1 VTIDAYLAVLGSK
14 VPWLGRRRALAEARE
29 HLRDS
34 AARHRADGLQ
44 PDAAEEAAVDGFGD
58 VEVVADRFAAEAAVL
73 ETRTATA
80 VALLAVALFVFP
92 LYVVPENTLPPA
104 QWGDECNTATL
115 GTALPSS
122 STITVMTDGCS
133 WPSADAQPGGMIF
146 AATLPVKPPDI
157 LVLQIVATVLWAVA
171 GVFAAAGALLAWTRW
186 SRFAAPALRVVPVA
200 LAGSIVAS
208 VVLVVRWFSES
219 PMSAWWPVLGAPL
232 AMVCLLA
239 CVGTAAWAHR
249 RRRRLAQA

>member
-1 VTIDAYLAVLGSK
+1 VTIDAYLAALGSK

-34 AARHRADGLQ
+34 AARHRADGLE
-44 PDAAEEAAVDGFGD
+44 PAAAEEAAIDGFGD
-58 VEVVADRFAAEAAVL
+58 VEVVADRFAAEAAIL

-80 VALLAVALFVFP
+80 VALLAVAFFVFP

-104 QWGDECNTATL
+104 QWGDACNPAAL
-115 GTALPSS
+115 GTVLPSS
-122 STITVMTDGCS
+122 STITFMTDGCS
-133 WPSADAQPGGMIF
+133 WTSADAQPGDMIVL
-146 AATLPVKPPDI
+146 ATLPVKPQDI
-157 LVLQIVATVLWAVA
+157 LVLQIVAILLWAIA

-186 SRFAAPALRVVPVA
+186 SRFAALALGLVTVA

-232 AMVCLLA
+232 ALACLLS